1 MPRTK
6 HTAPEKLAI
15 LTEYQQ
21 SALSMKATAKQYNID
36 ASTLKRWR
44 DKYKR
49 DGLEGLK
56 ETHKNNHYSKQL
68 KQMAVQSYL
77 AGDGTLQSLT
87 MKFDLRSAKQLQ
99 DWVSLYNGEKP
110 LTASP
115 FRKQVP
121 TMSRKTTFDERIE
134 IVEYVTKDN
143 HSYTEAA
150 AHFGVSYQQARS
162 WVLKVKAGGYE
173 ALVDNR
179 GHHKELSELTDLD
192 KANWRIRELEDQ
204 LKDQELKDAFVKKL
218 LELQHKG

>member
-1 MPRTK
+1 
-6 HTAPEKLAI
+6 
-15 LTEYQQ
+15 
-21 SALSMKATAKQYNID
+21 
-36 ASTLKRWR
+36 
-44 DKYKR
+44 
-49 DGLEGLK
+49 
-56 ETHKNNHYSKQL
+56 
-68 KQMAVQSYL
+68 
-77 AGDGTLQSLT
+77 
-87 MKFDLRSAKQLQ
+87 
-99 DWVSLYNGEKP
+99 
-110 LTASP
+110 
-115 FRKQVP
+115 
-121 TMSRKTTFDERIE
+121 MSRKTTFDERIE

-192 KANWRIRELEDQ
+192 KANRRIRELEDQ